1 MKSTN
6 LLPYECQSYL
16 ELSALEEFRLP
27 KVERLLAGVS
37 IFQFKY
43 DGIWALVQI
52 KNHIATVYSKTGQC
66 KHSFPVNTGDE
77 ITLIGEFM
85 YGSQWSQHPERKGHI
100 YVFDCVVS
108 RGTHISAAAYR
119 DRYRIAQGHTLE
131 LGPPFQP
138 VSCYASANLPAV
150 WSHILAEEKWEGVV
164 IRGIEQPYD
173 STLVKLK
180 RTVQDDFVI
189 LGFVEGKG
197 KHAGRLG
204 ALQLGQFDPTVQDL
218 VAVMECGGGFSDLE
232 RDWIWSMQDKFRG
245 RVCIVEGKS
254 RFDSGALRH
263 PTFISMRD
271 DKKPEQCVLKRQSS

>member
-1 MKSTN
+1 MNSSS
-6 LLPYECQSYL
+6 LPYECQSYL

-66 KHSFPVNTGDE
+66 KHSFPVSTGDE

-108 RGTHISAAAYR
+108 RGTHISAASYR
-119 DRYRIAQGHTLE
+119 DRYRIAQQHCLE
-131 LGPPFQP
+131 LGHPFETM
-138 VSCYASANLPAV
+138 SCYAGANLPELWRRIV
-150 WSHILAEEKWEGVV
+150 AEEKWEGVV
-164 IRGIEQPYD
+164 IRGTEQPYEA
-173 STLVKLK
+173 TLLKLK
-180 RTVQDDFVI
+180 RSVQDDYVI
-189 LGFVEGKG
+189 IGFTEGKG

-204 ALQLGQFDPTVQDL
+204 ALTLAQFNPATQDL
-218 VAVMECGGGFSDLE
+218 EVVMECGGGLSDLNRE
-232 RDWIWSMQDKFRG
+232 WLWANQEKVRG
-245 RVCIVEGKS
+245 CVCVIEGKS

-263 PTFISMRD
+263 PTFIALRY